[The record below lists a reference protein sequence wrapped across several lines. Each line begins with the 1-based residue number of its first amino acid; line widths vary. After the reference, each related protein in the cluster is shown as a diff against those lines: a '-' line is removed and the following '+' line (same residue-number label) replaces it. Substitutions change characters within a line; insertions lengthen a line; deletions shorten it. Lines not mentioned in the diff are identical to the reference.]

1 MDAPKVFVSHASEDK
16 ARFVLQ
22 FAERLR
28 SNGIDAWVDKWE
40 IKVGDS
46 LVRKIFD
53 EGLGAAQAVIVVL
66 SRNSVQKPWV
76 REELDHAV
84 VSKIN
89 EGTRIIPLVLD
100 DCEVPPALKATKWV
114 TFRDSSA
121 YDSSFNEVVATIF
134 GSSDKPPLGQPP
146 AYVSSFDSGGG
157 VSGHTNIDSLVT
169 KLACE
174 AALEGGS
181 SLVGAEAFKRNGE
194 FVIPESQLR
203 DSLEYLKEYGT
214 ICWQQDLAGSLR
226 GVAVSD
232 SGFELYAREHVQGYK
247 DITRSVISLI
257 VNADVRTNSDLQKRL
272 ETRSFLVDHIIRTLQ
287 GGGLIRVSWTL
298 GGHCQID
305 HVSASLRRE
314 LS

>member
-16 ARFVLQ
+16 AHFVIQ

-46 LVRKIFD
+46 LVKKIFD

-84 VSKIN
+84 VSKIS

-100 DCEVPPALKATKWV
+100 DCEVPHALKATKWV
-114 TFRDSSA
+114 SFRDPSA
-121 YDSSFNEVVATIF
+121 YDSSFNEIVATIF
-134 GSSDKPPLGQPP
+134 GASDKPPLGQQP
-146 AYVSSFDSGGG
+146 AYVNSFGAGG

-174 AALEGGS
+174 AALESGN
-181 SLVGAEAFKRNGE
+181 SLVGAEAFKKNGE
-194 FVIPESQLR
+194 FVIPESQLK
-203 DSLEYLKEYGT
+203 DSLEYLKEYGA
-214 ICWQQDLAGSLR
+214 IRWQQDLAGSLR

-232 SGFELYAREHVQGYK
+232 AGFELYAREHVQGYR
-247 DITRSVISLI
+247 DITRSLISLV
-257 VNADVRTNSDLQKRL
+257 VNADIRTNTELRKRL
-272 ETRSFLVDHIIRTLQ
+272 EVRPFLIDHIIRTLE
-287 GGGLIRVSWTL
+287 GGGRIRVSWTL
-298 GGHCQID
+298 GGHCHID

-314 LS
+314 LG